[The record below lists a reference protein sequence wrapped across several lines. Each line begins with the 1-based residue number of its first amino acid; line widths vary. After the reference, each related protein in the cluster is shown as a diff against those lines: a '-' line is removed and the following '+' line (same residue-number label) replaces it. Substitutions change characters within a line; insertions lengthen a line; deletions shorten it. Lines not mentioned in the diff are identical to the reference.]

1 MSVSFSQQILQGA
14 FRAELNLAVTRA
26 ATEHRRFV
34 RSKGE
39 ILSERFFYIEQGT
52 FIFED
57 GTDLRQ
63 EFTAGDIIYLPGD
76 VTYISRWK
84 AEEPG
89 RYTSINFMLYD
100 TKGNPFSLGD
110 SITLLLK
117 DRHEE
122 FYHLF
127 REMVQAW
134 NRGGCASTLE
144 TTSLLY
150 RIFYHLALREEQNN
164 RKSGRRNMD
173 KAILFLENNYLT
185 DITTGDL
192 AKMAGVSECMF
203 RRAFHQVMGVSPMQY
218 RNRLRLTK
226 ARELLQS
233 GEFTVLEAALL
244 TGFDDPGYFS
254 RLFKKEFKIRPSE
267 CLPG

>member
-1 MSVSFSQQILQGA
+1 MAVTFSQQILQGA
-14 FRAELNLAVTRA
+14 FRIEVNHAVTR
-26 ATEHRRFV
+26 TTTNHHRFV

-52 FIFED
+52 FVFED

-63 EFTAGDIIYLPGD
+63 EFSAGDIIYLPGD

-84 AEEPG
+84 AEETG
-89 RYTSINFMLYD
+89 RYTSLNFMLYD
-100 TKGNPFSLGD
+100 AQGKPFSLGD
-110 SITLLLK
+110 SVTLLAQ
-117 DRHEE
+117 DRHQE

-127 REMVQAW
+127 REAAQIW
-134 NRGGCASTLE
+134 NRGAYAGALE
-144 TTSLLY
+144 MNALLY
-150 RIFYHLALREEQNN
+150 RIFYHLALREEQGIRKSKN
-164 RKSGRRNMD
+164 RKMD

-185 DITTGDL
+185 DITTGTL
-192 AKMAGVSECMF
+192 AQMAEVSECMF
-203 RRAFHQVMGVSPMQY
+203 RRSFHQIMGVSPMQY

-254 RLFKKEFKIRPSE
+254 RLFKREFGIRPSE

>member
-1 MSVSFSQQILQGA
+1 MAVSFSDQILQGA
-14 FRAELNLAVTRA
+14 FRIELQIAVTRTVSNYHSFA
-26 ATEHRRFV
+26 

-52 FIFED
+52 FVFDD
-57 GTDLRQ
+57 GTEAMQ

-84 AEEPG
+84 AEVPG
-89 RYTSINFMLYD
+89 RYTSLNFMLYN
-100 TKGNPFSLGD
+100 TQGKPFSLGD
-110 SITLLLK
+110 SVTLLVHDK
-117 DRHEE
+117 HEE

-127 REMVQAW
+127 REVVQTW
-134 NRGGCASTLE
+134 NRCSHASPLE
-144 TTSLLY
+144 TLSLLY
-150 RIFYHLALREEQNN
+150 RVFYHLALWEERELRKSKN
-164 RKSGRRNMD
+164 RKMD

-185 DITTGDL
+185 EITTAKL
-192 AKMAGVSECMF
+192 AQMAEVSECMF
-203 RRAFHQVMGVSPMQY
+203 RRSFHRITGVSPMQY

-226 ARELLQS
+226 AKELLQS

-254 RLFKKEFKIRPSE
+254 RMFKKEFGIRPSE
-267 CLPG
+267 CLAG